1 MNSKILHL
9 TVFLSAF
16 SSLILVGSVMG
27 PNSVL
32 ASTSQDIDQDPPSYE
47 DENHFDV
54 QKNQG
59 QCLKDHKN
67 YDKDDRDRHCK

>member
-1 MNSKILHL
+1 MNSKMLHL
-9 TVFLSAF
+9 TVFLFAF
-16 SSLILVGSVMG
+16 SSLILVGSVMS

-32 ASTSQDIDQDPPSYE
+32 ASTNQDIDQDPSYE
-47 DENHFDV
+47 DQNHFDV

-67 YDKDDRDRHCK
+67 YDKAGRDRHCK